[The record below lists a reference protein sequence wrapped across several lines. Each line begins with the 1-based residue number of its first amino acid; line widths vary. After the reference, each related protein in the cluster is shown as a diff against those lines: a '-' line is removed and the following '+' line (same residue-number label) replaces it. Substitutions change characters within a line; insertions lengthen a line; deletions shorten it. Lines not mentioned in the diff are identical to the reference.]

1 MGLITKG
8 MGAVLTKFK
17 AKPKRFNPALDAKQ
31 KKINKIRKQALG
43 VGAAGAGI
51 VAAGVEKVKNIIEK
65 DYGKKKKKE

>member
-17 AKPKRFNPALDAKQ
+17 GKPKRFNPALDAKQ

-65 DYGKKKKKE
+65 DYGEK

>member
-8 MGAVLTKFK
+8 MGAVLSKFK
-17 AKPKRFNPALDAKQ
+17 AKPKRFDPALDAKQ
-31 KKINKIRKQALG
+31 EKIKKTRLKALG

-65 DYGKKKKKE
+65 DYGKNKKKE

>member
-17 AKPKRFNPALDAKQ
+17 GKPKRFNPKQ
-31 KKINKIRKQALG
+31 EKINKIRLKALG

-51 VAAGVEKVKNIIEK
+51 VAAGVKNIKNTIEK
-65 DYGKKKKKE
+65 EYGKKKE

>member
-1 MGLITKG
+1 MVLLRGIGIAKKGLG
-8 MGAVLTKFK
+8 LLG
-17 AKPKRFNPALDAKQ
+17 KRGRNTSPARQ
-31 KKINKIRKQALG
+31 EKINKIRLKALG

>member
-17 AKPKRFNPALDAKQ
+17 GKPKRFNPKQ
-31 KKINKIRKQALG
+31 EKINKIRLKALG

-51 VAAGVEKVKNIIEK
+51 VATGVKNIKNTIEK
-65 DYGKKKKKE
+65 EYGKKKE